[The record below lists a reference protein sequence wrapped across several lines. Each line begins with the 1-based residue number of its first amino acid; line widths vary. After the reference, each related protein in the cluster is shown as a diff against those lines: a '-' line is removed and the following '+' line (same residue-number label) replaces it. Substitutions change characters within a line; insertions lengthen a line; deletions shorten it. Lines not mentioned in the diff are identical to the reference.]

1 MCQGDVIHIL
11 QGINDSNHFHFVHYM
26 RLSYLVKGMS
36 NSCALFFV
44 VLMRYAFN
52 AVLTRNIYT
61 TVGFT
66 RTWLSFHII
75 SNVFLGLM
83 IWLSG

>member
-11 QGINDSNHFHFVHYM
+11 QGINDSNHFHCVHYM

-36 NSCALFFV
+36 NSCVLFFV

-61 TVGFT
+61 TVGFAPEHGCLFT
-66 RTWLSFHII
+66 SLAMFFWD
-75 SNVFLGLM
+75 
-83 IWLSG
+83 